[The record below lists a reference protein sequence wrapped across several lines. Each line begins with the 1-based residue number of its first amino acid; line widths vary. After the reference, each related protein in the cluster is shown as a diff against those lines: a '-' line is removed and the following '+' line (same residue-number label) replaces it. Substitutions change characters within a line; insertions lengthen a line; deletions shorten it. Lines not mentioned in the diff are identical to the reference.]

1 MNTIAVLAEGTVSTA
16 GVTEILAQISAV
28 VQLMIDIMVTLL
40 SNPFFAFMF
49 AVGFVSIGLHLINVA
64 KGVSRG

>member
-1 MNTIAVLAEGTVSTA
+1 MSAIILTGGSTATA

-28 VQLMIDIMVTLL
+28 IQMMIDTMVTLL
-40 SNPFFAFMF
+40 GNPFFAFLF
-49 AVGFVSIGLHLINVA
+49 AVGFVSMALHLINVA

>member
-1 MNTIAVLAEGTVSTA
+1 MEPTTTVVDS
-16 GVTEILAQISAV
+16 IIAQISAV
-28 VQLMIDIMVTLL
+28 VQMMIDIMTSLL
-40 SNPFFAFMF
+40 ANPFFAFLF